1 MHAIVLPCD
10 VDVSWIPEDVTK
22 LHFVEAPAFFSR
34 YPSHKAKLALMRTAM
49 KAAAASVHG
58 KTVEYVDHAGYA
70 AFLARN
76 KVTKF
81 LCKTPCD
88 VPLEKS
94 LAKALSGLTFVP
106 CGRFLLD
113 AEFLDAFHAE
123 HGAKRRILFSTF
135 FKAAKAQLRVLQG
148 VASTDAENRRGPDR
162 TAVEPVIPE
171 HRDAAGHRAEAIA
184 YVDREF
190 GGNPGRTAAAALYPA
205 TPAAAKTQ
213 MRRFVAE
220 RLPGFARFQDAI
232 VKEWTVGHHANVSA
246 ALNMGILSPN
256 DLIKSVLA
264 AKHAS
269 HNDVEA
275 FVRQVIGWREYMRYI
290 YVYHYREITTAN
302 RFGATRTIGPHT
314 AKTAWYGHGT
324 DLLANEARK
333 ALDTGYAHH
342 IVRLMV
348 FLNKMVL
355 DGITLKSAVRWFST
369 VVAIDAYDWVMY
381 SNVAAMGHFTPKFM
395 RKPYVSKTAYLQ
407 RMSDYKRDEMP
418 GDWND
423 AYDAWVKKTGF
434 KQF

>member
-10 VDVSWIPEDVTK
+10 VDVTWITKDVTK
-22 LHFVEAPAFFSR
+22 VHFVEAPAFFSR

-58 KTVEYVDHAGYA
+58 PIEYVDHAGYA

-76 KVTKF
+76 KGTKF
-81 LCKTPCD
+81 VCKAPCD

-94 LAKALSGLTFVP
+94 LAKALPGLTFVP
-106 CGRFLLD
+106 GGRFLLD
-113 AEFLDAFHAE
+113 AEFLGAFHAE
-123 HGAKRRILFSTF
+123 HGGKRRILFSTF
-135 FKAAKAQLRVLQG
+135 FKAAKDQLRVLQG

-162 TAVEPVIPE
+162 TAVEPAIPE
-171 HRDAAGHRAEAIA
+171 HRDAAEHRAEAIA

-205 TPAAAKTQ
+205 TPAAAKTH
-213 MRRFVAE
+213 MRRFVTE
-220 RLPGFARFQDAI
+220 RLPGFGRFQDAI
-232 VKEWTVGHHANVSA
+232 VKDWTVGHHANVSA
-246 ALNMGILSPN
+246 ALNMGLLSPKY
-256 DLIKSVLA
+256 LIHTVVTSKR
-264 AKHAS
+264 AS

-275 FVRQVIGWREYMRYI
+275 FVRQVLGWREYMRYI
-290 YVYHYREITTAN
+290 YVYHFREVTTAN
-302 RFGATRTIGPHT
+302 LFGATRTLPPHT
-314 AKTAWYGHGT
+314 AKSVWYGHGT
-324 DLLANEARK
+324 DLLAIEARK

-407 RMSDYKRDEMP
+407 RMSDYKRAEMP
-418 GDWND
+418 SDWND
-423 AYDAWVKKTGF
+423 AYDAWVEKTGF